1 MSTETGPIGIA
12 AAQAFIDA
20 FNAQDYVA
28 LANTLNYPHTRLAG
42 GRFVTI
48 DSAADFTEMSRRGKP
63 RLEKEGW
70 HHTVMA
76 SSEVI
81 HSGDDKV
88 HLSLHMERRH
98 EDGTVYNRFDTMWI
112 VTLLDG
118 HWGVQ
123 FRSSFLR

>member
-1 MSTETGPIGIA
+1 MTVETGPIGIA
-12 AAQAFIDA
+12 TAQAFVDA
-20 FNAQDYVA
+20 FNAQDHEA
-28 LANTLNYPHTRLAG
+28 LAETLNYPHTRLANG
-42 GRFVTI
+42 KFVTI
-48 DSAADFTEMSRRGKP
+48 ESAADFAEMSRRGKT

-98 EDGTVYNRFDTMWI
+98 EDGTVYNRFDTLWI